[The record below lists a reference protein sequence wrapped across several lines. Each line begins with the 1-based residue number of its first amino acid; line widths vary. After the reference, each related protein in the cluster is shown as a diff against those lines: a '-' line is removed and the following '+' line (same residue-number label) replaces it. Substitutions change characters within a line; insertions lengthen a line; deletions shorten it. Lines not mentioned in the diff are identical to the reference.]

1 MFLEKPLAKRLSLI
15 LGVLLAI
22 FLVLSLKTPLH
33 AQVVGGPCEG
43 CEAVLEYGDRKLSP
57 SDTLPEFEKHTE
69 KMYVTG
75 IVYQADGKTPA
86 ANVIIYAY
94 HTNEEGIYPTKGNE
108 QGWARRHGYIR
119 GWVKTGADGRY
130 SFYTFKPG
138 TYPSRT
144 EPAHIH
150 LTVKE
155 PGIQEYWINSI
166 EFDDDPLLTAE
177 KRAKNRKRGG
187 NGIVRLSQKAGM
199 LYCQRD
205 IYLGKNIP
213 NYPSR

>member
-108 QGWARRHGYIR
+108 Q
-119 GWVKTGADGRY
+119 
-130 SFYTFKPG
+130 
-138 TYPSRT
+138 RT
-144 EPAHIH
+144 S
-150 LTVKE
+150 
-155 PGIQEYWINSI
+155 N
-166 EFDDDPLLTAE
+166 
-177 KRAKNRKRGG
+177 
-187 NGIVRLSQKAGM
+187 
-199 LYCQRD
+199 
-205 IYLGKNIP
+205 
-213 NYPSR
+213 